1 MKHAIFAVIA
11 LAAVSLIRP
20 AIAADGP
27 ADGPSI
33 AGVKAVAGTFS
44 KKLKGMLQDRM
55 TKEGPQGAI
64 TVCSEEAAQIGN
76 ETARQTGWSI
86 RRVTTKA
93 RNPLSMPDEYELK
106 VLKEL
111 EKELASDKKEDPP
124 RYETVTENGVRY
136 ARFMKAVRIEPVCLA
151 CHGASEITPDVAKR
165 LSGLYPHD
173 AAKNY
178 KLGDLRGA
186 LSIKIKLD

>member
-11 LAAVSLIRP
+11 LAAAPLIQP
-20 AIAADGP
+20 AIAADAP
-27 ADGPSI
+27 PIS
-33 AGVKAVAGTFS
+33 GVKSVAGTFS
-44 KKLKGMLQDRM
+44 KQLKGTLQDRM

-64 TVCSEEAAQIGN
+64 SVCSVDAAQIGN
-76 ETARQTGWSI
+76 EAARQTGWSI

-106 VLKEL
+106 VLKEF
-111 EKELASDKKEDPP
+111 EKELASDKKEDPL

-136 ARFMKAVRIEPVCLA
+136 ARFMKAFRIEPVCLA
-151 CHGASEITPDVAKR
+151 CHGGSEITPDVAKR